1 MKRIVIE
8 KEINNVISEGSMP
21 MVYSKEEIEDIYND
35 FFRGLS
41 LELIPLKNKETI
53 FKCMDLKKDNKEYK
67 QDSIVTYLKLE
78 ESDENN
84 EVDLSIDFITLF
96 KPETLKSYGILI
108 PECDNLDDML
118 FPSPYL
124 DSNEVIDKILFN
136 LSKELGR
143 TVYERDK
150 RTSGLEKFFQFLF
163 DSEEIRIIGFEK
175 EEKDSYEG
183 DIKFL
188 FSFPLIEG

>member
-84 EVDLSIDFITLF
+84 EVDLSIDFITLSNQ
-96 KPETLKSYGILI
+96 ETLKSYGILI

-136 LSKELGR
+136 LSKNWVE
-143 TVYERDK
+143 
-150 RTSGLEKFFQFLF
+150 QFMKGIKNFRIREIFPILF

-175 EEKDSYEG
+175 EEKIVMKG
-183 DIKFL
+183 I
-188 FSFPLIEG
+188 